1 MGLLRI
7 GRLIWLIEINLLRNS
22 KRKVRYQICYV
33 NENDYQYQEIEC
45 LNCTLIVN
53 DIHWP
58 EMYDDEDY
66 YY

>member
-1 MGLLRI
+1 M
-7 GRLIWLIEINLLRNS
+7 
-22 KRKVRYQICYV
+22 
-33 NENDYQYQEIEC
+33 NENDCQYQEIEG

-66 YY
+66 YYQQDYTIKLLNYVGKSLPLT

>member
-1 MGLLRI
+1 MVEP
-7 GRLIWLIEINLLRNS
+7 LIEINLLRNS
-22 KRKVRYQICYV
+22 ERKVRYQIYYV
-33 NENDYQYQEIEC
+33 NENDYQFQEIEG

-58 EMYDDEDY
+58 EMYDDENY